1 MWNYIKKIF
10 TLSFILSFFIN
21 PFIAIGATNT
31 LGNFDGSDTAV
42 FSISASSVVVY
53 DFTTGSVGGTV
64 TSGRMRTSISSAGS
78 MGSTM
83 VIYSNSG
90 GNPNTL
96 LATSDEVL
104 TTNTAPVTTKTYT
117 FTGQNRIN
125 LEPNTTYFIGIHFA
139 DDTPSFRHGIKSSS
153 GVNDYYWENSGD
165 TYPGAETTFT
175 TDLTGNF
182 QDGNIEL
189 TYESPEG
196 ISYPIINS
204 NLNKSGLR
212 LDFDGVDE
220 RLTSASNPSYS
231 SDTKSGGRTLCMWF
245 NLDSLPASETN
256 RNLFSWSNSDAQG
269 IWNFRIRTNRGS
281 VPWTGTR
288 WELQTALDTGAGTGT
303 STFIYSSAQTF
314 TTGTDYNLCLVSS
327 GTAWTLY
334 VNGSSTTLTVTATG
348 SGGNDGDWWGDVN
361 GSGTITFTVGGTA
374 GGANIIDGK
383 IDDISYYDDDLTAT
397 EVSSLYNGGKP
408 IHPMAVGLTDLS
420 GYWKLGE
427 AENGSITT
435 IYDMRGTDNWSS
447 INMENADIVTTSYY

>member
-1 MWNYIKKIF
+1 MWNYIKKLIGIF
-10 TLSFILSFFIN
+10 VGVSLLVN
-21 PFIAIGATNT
+21 PLQSIALVTRTIGIDDGEDLNT
-31 LGNFDGSDTAV
+31 DFSAGDEVRVSSYLANNGSGV
-42 FSISASSVVVY
+42 LQ
-53 DFTTGSVGGTV
+53 
-64 TSGRMRTSISSAGS
+64 SGYGRIKLSSAGS
-78 MGSTM
+78 LKGRM
-83 VIYSNSG
+83 VVYSDVAG
-90 GNPNTL
+90 TPTTL
-96 LATSDEVL
+96 LATSNEV
-104 TTNTAPVTTKTYT
+104 TVTNTSYQNVNFT
-117 FTGQNRIN
+117 FTGANQITITNG
-125 LEPNTTYFIGIHFA
+125 TTYWIGFHNE
-139 DDTPSFRHGIKSSS
+139 DPSSPDFQISYSSTGSTIKSDS
-153 GVNDYYWENSGD
+153 D
-165 TYPGAETTFT
+165 TYSDGSPSTFSETTSFT
-175 TDLTGNF
+175 GKLNLIAYY
-182 QDGNIEL
+182 QDTEVLGS
-189 TYESPEG
+189 T
-196 ISYPIINS
+196 YPIINT
-204 NLNKSGLR
+204 NLYNSGLR
-212 LDFDGVDE
+212 VDFDGVDE
-220 RLTSASNPSYS
+220 RLTDATTTYQA
-231 SDTKSGGRTLCMWF
+231 DTKSGGRTLCMWF